1 MGYLFKGGKQM
12 SIIDLEDAV
21 RAAQDRPSMEA
32 ELQELREQ
40 LLATEKARDYH
51 IEQLG
56 QLREDRDCALE
67 GIKNETKIRDRYC
80 AALQRI
86 LDNSE
91 PGEFWHD
98 VAANALK
105 GEGDL

>member
-1 MGYLFKGGKQM
+1 M

-56 QLREDRDCALE
+56 QLRDDNKLLCGVLGEAAWKAYQAGYAAGVSKMPKENMQNDFEICCRVEED
-67 GIKNETKIRDRYC
+67 K
-80 AALQRI
+80 
-86 LDNSE
+86 
-91 PGEFWHD
+91 
-98 VAANALK
+98 
-105 GEGDL
+105 